1 MNAHRLLELVA
12 ENIDT
17 DRYAFAKIIEQEERL
32 FLATKATELRF
43 PWIIPLIE
51 ND

>member
-1 MNAHRLLELVA
+1 ME
-12 ENIDT
+12 T

-32 FLATKATELRF
+32 FLATKATELWF

-51 ND
+51 NN